1 MDASLRKRMTV
12 YGALA
17 LSLFWVLTVWNVWE
31 KGPAA
36 FGWNL
41 SVFILG
47 AMALYAFASG
57 KRPERSRGADLLF
70 LAPLGLIAVSY
81 ALYENPYIKLVN
93 CLVVPLLF
101 AGAWI
106 VSSTRHSSSVVW
118 NIDWLRRMI
127 ERFVGILG
135 GLGATVLMIVE
146 SALPARGRGSDLHKR
161 VAIGIVILVVVASFV
176 FIPLL
181 SGADAR
187 FAELVRNI
195 YEPLLKIVSVE
206 TLVRFCVFVVLALF
220 LLAGIIRW
228 TREDTYASTQMKP
241 MDSVISGIVLG
252 GVLGLYVLFLLT
264 QLSSLWLPML
274 PTEFLETERLV
285 KSGFWQLFFLSGI
298 NTFLFLIYERRTNR
312 SVQQILVAF
321 MVASLFLLFSAANR
335 MGMYVYSYGF
345 SYEKFFAFYTV
356 LFAILLFVR
365 LIAALFQKG
374 KPDMVKFI
382 LVAFVWMYAVAT
394 VFPVEQ
400 AIFRLNR
407 RLAALPGSRIDMIEL
422 RMLSSDVY
430 GLALEEN
437 VKADSNGRWQEW
449 LTEARATSSAKEFY
463 EMNWQDV
470 LLRSRYGI

>member
-1 MDASLRKRMTV
+1 MDASLRKRMTA
-12 YGALA
+12 YGALV
-17 LSLFWVLTVWNVWE
+17 LSLFWVLTMWNVWE
-31 KGPAA
+31 KDVSA
-36 FGWNL
+36 FGWNV

-228 TREDTYASTQMKP
+228 TREDTYTSTQAKP

-252 GVLGLYVLFLLT
+252 AC
-264 QLSSLWLPML
+264 S
-274 PTEFLETERLV
+274 
-285 KSGFWQLFFLSGI
+285 
-298 NTFLFLIYERRTNR
+298 
-312 SVQQILVAF
+312 
-321 MVASLFLLFSAANR
+321 AS
-335 MGMYVYSYGF
+335 
-345 SYEKFFAFYTV
+345 
-356 LFAILLFVR
+356 
-365 LIAALFQKG
+365 
-374 KPDMVKFI
+374 
-382 LVAFVWMYAVAT
+382 
-394 VFPVEQ
+394 
-400 AIFRLNR
+400 
-407 RLAALPGSRIDMIEL
+407 
-422 RMLSSDVY
+422 
-430 GLALEEN
+430 
-437 VKADSNGRWQEW
+437 
-449 LTEARATSSAKEFY
+449 TSSSSSRNSPPCGCRCFR
-463 EMNWQDV
+463 
-470 LLRSRYGI
+470 RSSSKRRDW